1 MHAVVPEALKH
12 EHEELHEELLRATR
26 SGGRTGEAALA
37 VAKLLHPHF
46 EKEEAYALPPL
57 GLLLPISRGEVTAD
71 MGSVLELTDRL
82 EAEMPQM
89 LAEHAEIKA
98 ALETLIAAADAEG
111 KPQYAAFAQKLG
123 VHALSEEQV
132 AYPAALLVG
141 RYLKVVLPKRA

>member
-1 MHAVVPEALKH
+1 MHAVIPEALKH
-12 EHEELHEELLRATR
+12 ENEELHEELVWATK

-46 EKEEAYALPPL
+46 VKEEAYALPPL
-57 GLLLPISRGEVTAD
+57 GLLQPISRGEVTAD
-71 MGSVLELTDRL
+71 MGSVLELTDKL

-89 LAEHAEIKA
+89 LAEHVEIKKGLE
-98 ALETLIAAADAEG
+98 ALVAAADAEG
-111 KPQYAAFAQKLG
+111 KPQYAAFAHKLSA
-123 VHALSEEQV
+123 HALSEEQL